1 MSFLKPDFNYK
12 PSENLFSTHETKEYE
27 PQEKVFT
34 GSDLAPFIAVF
45 SKQLDDESL
54 FRFYTN
60 VCISFKTSVNVS
72 DSESFLVKFLE
83 AFLFSIKKTF
93 PDMDSDS
100 LNNLEEKINQLN
112 KSLAK
117 SLKNVNVENKYLLP
131 LTLGLI
137 EAMLSYKSY

>member
-1 MSFLKPDFNYK
+1 MSFLKPDFDYK

-27 PQEKVFT
+27 PQEKIFT
-34 GSDLAPFIAVF
+34 GSDLAPFIAIF
-45 SKQLDDESL
+45 SKQLEDENL
-54 FRFYTN
+54 YRFYTN
-60 VCISFKTSVNVS
+60 VCINFKTSVNVA
-72 DSESFLVKFLE
+72 DSESFLEKFLS

-93 PDMDSDS
+93 PDMNSDAV
-100 LNNLEEKINQLN
+100 NELEEKIKELN